1 MTERP
6 DLIAYDKRILFRGD
20 NEPSN
25 PVTIFEFKKP
35 QRDDFV
41 NPSSDEDPVKQIIRY
56 VNNIQDGKFKTPEGK
71 KMLVAENTPFSGFVV
86 CDLTAKMEKW
96 LLREKNFKP
105 MPDRLGWF
113 LWLDNNNLYIE
124 VLSWDKVL
132 KDAKMRNQIFFHK
145 LGI

>member
-1 MTERP
+1 M
-6 DLIAYDKRILFRGD
+6 
-20 NEPSN
+20 
-25 PVTIFEFKKP
+25 
-35 QRDDFV
+35 
-41 NPSSDEDPVKQIIRY
+41 
-56 VNNIQDGKFKTPEGK
+56 
-71 KMLVAENTPFSGFVV
+71 
-86 CDLTAKMEKW
+86 CDLTAKVENW